1 MKKVFLLLFCSILLG
16 LTTGCLNDGGD
27 PGPTIKAAANVDLN
41 TENEIPLVENREE
54 TGSFKMIL
62 YQDNSLEFSITLNDL
77 AGSDNLTVAHIHS
90 GDPVSTGAPVITL
103 VDGSSISFQ
112 GNQAIGALQLTET
125 EVAALLGGDVY
136 VNVHSAEHP
145 AGLVRGQLDKQVNN
159 AFNVTLSP
167 DNEIPAVTDRNDS
180 GMAIFRVVGE
190 EVYYKVTVADLEA
203 TDAITAGH
211 IHLGDATEN
220 GEVFIDLGI
229 TDATQL
235 DVTKTITLD
244 ENKMSKLLDDPLYVN
259 IHSSDHPSGLLR
271 GQIR

>member
-1 MKKVFLLLFCSILLG
+1 MKKAFLLLFCTILLG
-16 LTTGCLNDGGD
+16 FTTSCLNDGGD
-27 PGPTIKAAANVDLN
+27 PGPTIKAAASVDLN
-41 TENEIPLVENREE
+41 TENEIPMVENREE
-54 TGSFKMIL
+54 TGVFKMIL

-112 GNQAIGALQLTET
+112 GNQAIGNIQLTET

-136 VNVHSAEHP
+136 VNVHSADSP

-159 AFNVTLSP
+159 AFNVVLSP
-167 DNEIPAVTDRNDS
+167 DNEIPAITDRNDS

-190 EVYYKVTVADLEA
+190 EVYYKVTVSDLEA

-220 GEVFIDLGI
+220 GEVFINLEI
-229 TDATQL
+229 TDASQL

-244 ENKMSKLLDDPLYVN
+244 ENKMSKLLEDPLYVN
-259 IHSSDHPSGLLR
+259 IHSTDHASGLMR